1 MQDVDCAV
9 SDQYLRILYKLS
21 HCISMFVLHC
31 YGKGSHSIVH
41 VILLVHLHFR
51 FGTYGFQENHI
62 VSKSCVVESCGLAG
76 FLVHINVRVV
86 QEAQGYF
93 LVVEHNGNTQW
104 SVPASSMLS
113 TNGSLHGS

>member
-1 MQDVDCAV
+1 MA
-9 SDQYLRILYKLS
+9 SS
-21 HCISMFVLHC
+21 HRMTIPNI
-31 YGKGSHSIVH
+31 KERTDD
-41 VILLVHLHFR
+41 LHFR